1 MLVLERKVQEG
12 FWIDGRIFV
21 KVISI
26 GKRRVKLGIE
36 APRDLN
42 ITRSELESKVDR
54 SLTEGATW
62 GLSLLAFTA
71 VIREG
76 IETSL
81 FLMAQASAAS
91 SAETA
96 GPSTT
101 AWTIPNA
108 PSANSLRRRTRLN

>member
-42 ITRSELESKVDR
+42 ITRSELESKVAATV
-54 SLTEGATW
+54 TENG
-62 GLSLLAFTA
+62 SRDDTA
-71 VIREG
+71 QILPG
-76 IETSL
+76 
-81 FLMAQASAAS
+81 
-91 SAETA
+91 
-96 GPSTT
+96 
-101 AWTIPNA
+101 
-108 PSANSLRRRTRLN
+108 RRRS